1 MDWNRGTIGS
11 ALLHGGFIV
20 WVILG
25 DWLFAPADAP
35 EIPVAEVSLVSSA
48 EFDKMSAQAAAAAQA
63 AVTPPAAASEPP
75 PQRPAPAAEATPE
88 VLPEAE
94 IAQPDLAPVPD
105 APLADVA
112 QPIPVPS
119 TDIPPA
125 PRPIDRV
132 ADTPVNDVNDTPVLA
147 DTVTPEVTDQ
157 PAENVVETPPEPAA
171 SPQEAATQ
179 IVTEAVETS
188 ADAPQLAPTAS
199 RRPQGRPKPTVA
211 EPPPDEVAAQTP
223 PDPAA
228 EPTDTTAVDDAV
240 AAALAEA
247 SADPAEQP
255 SADTGAS
262 SGPPMSAGEQDAL
275 RVAIK
280 KCWNLGALSSEAMR
294 TTVTIYVALGQDGT
308 PDLGSL
314 ALIGS
319 EGGSAESANKMFE
332 VARRAIARC
341 GKSGFPL
348 PPEKYETW
356 KELELVFDP
365 DGMRLR

>member
-1 MDWNRGTIGS
+1 MEWNRGTIGS
-11 ALLHGGFIV
+11 AFLHGGFIV

-25 DWLFAPADAP
+25 DWLFAPAQAP
-35 EIPVAEVSLVSSA
+35 EIPVAEVSLISSS
-48 EFDKMSAQAAAAAQA
+48 EFDTLAAAAAAQA
-63 AVTPPAAASEPP
+63 KAAATPPAAASQPP
-75 PQRPAPAAEATPE
+75 PQRPAPEPEVTPE

-94 IAQPDLAPVPD
+94 TLQTEIAPAPD
-105 APLADVA
+105 APLAQEA

-119 TDIPPA
+119 TDVPPA

-132 ADTPVNDVNDTPVLA
+132 ADTPVDDTTDTPELA
-147 DTVTPEVTDQ
+147 DTVTPEVSDQ
-157 PAENVVETPPEPAA
+157 PSETVLDTPPEPAA
-171 SPQEAATQ
+171 SPEEATTQ
-179 IVTEAVETS
+179 IVTEAVNTQE
-188 ADAPQLAPTAS
+188 DAPQLAPTAS
-199 RRPQGRPKPTVA
+199 RRPQGRPKVVA
-211 EPPPDEVAAQTP
+211 QVPPEEVP
-223 PDPAA
+223 P
-228 EPTDTTAVDDAV
+228 EETDTAAVDDAV

-247 SADPAEQP
+247 AAEPAVEP
-255 SADTGAS
+255 SSDTGAS

-314 ALIGS
+314 EMIGS
-319 EGGSAESANKMFE
+319 EGGSADSANKMFE